1 MVLPEG
7 GAKGHHPQQIL
18 LLVIPVL
25 LPLLL
30 QLVLMLN
37 CWLLVALR
45 LLLLDRLEVPS

>member
-25 LPLLL
+25 LPL